1 MKQTIP
7 SFKATGKVAVYQ
19 QGDFSPT
26 TALTITVITKDRW
39 SIGTA
44 MERAAQ
50 WKLQHLG
57 VPEDKLKALNFE
69 YSGTDE
75 LHAMEPRGVK
85 YAWGER
91 VEAFFDDGSHTPAKR
106 ATLIRQRRLVP
117 DELSDAQAIYGK
129 PVQAKQEEAVA
140 A

>member
-26 TALTITVITKDRW
+26 TSLTVKVITQDRW

-44 MERAAQ
+44 MERAAK
-50 WKLQHLG
+50 WKLEHLG

-75 LHAMEPRGVK
+75 LEAMEPRGIK
-85 YAWGER
+85 RAWGES
-91 VEAFFDDGSHTPAKR
+91 VEAYFDDCSLTPAKR

-117 DELSDAQAIYGK
+117 DELKDARAIYL
-129 PVQAKQEEAVA
+129 PAPIKQEEAVA